1 MKGFPPPARQ
11 RKWISRGWGA
21 SKSLVGAYV
30 RARFTVLARR
40 AIQEL
45 SEEVQSS
52 FITCYTVLRSSEHK
66 K

>member
-1 MKGFPPPARQ
+1 MDQQ
-11 RKWISRGWGA
+11 RVGA